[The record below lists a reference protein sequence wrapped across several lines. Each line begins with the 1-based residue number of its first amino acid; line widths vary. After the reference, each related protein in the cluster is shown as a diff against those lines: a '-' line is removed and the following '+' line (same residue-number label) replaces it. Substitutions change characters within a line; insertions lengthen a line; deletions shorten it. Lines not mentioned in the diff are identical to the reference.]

1 MINIFYGDDRKKTQT
16 AISRQLGKD
25 YEVIDGTEV
34 DPNNLPSIFLGTSL
48 FGDQRKIL
56 IKDLSE
62 NKTSYAKLSDYLNT
76 PHEIILWEKTFDKR
90 LKTNKELLKSPN
102 LKITEFKA
110 VQKLD
115 RNLAFNIYDTALRD
129 GPRALKILDQLEQTE
144 DPYRLL
150 GAWIWKALDN
160 YKKRPNEKEKR
171 VLKELSRLDV
181 QMKTTRLS
189 SQPWLLLRSFLLR
202 LSSL

>member
-1 MINIFYGDDRKKTQT
+1 MIYLYYGDDRRKTQR
-16 AISRQLGKD
+16 AIDRQFGKD
-25 YEVIDGTEV
+25 YEVIDGAELALADLT
-34 DPNNLPSIFLGTSL
+34 SIFFGTSL
-48 FGDQRKIL
+48 FNSSRRIL
-56 IKDLSE
+56 IKDLTE
-62 NKTSYAKLSDYLNT
+62 NKAAYEKLPSLLDT
-76 PHEIILWEKTFDKR
+76 PHEIILWEKSFDKR
-90 LKTNKELLKSPN
+90 LKANKDLLSSK
-102 LKITEFKA
+102 KVKVEEFKV
-110 VQKLD
+110 VQKID

-129 GPRALKILDQLEQTE
+129 GPRALEMLNQLEQTE

-160 YKKRPNEKEKR
+160 YKKRPNTKEKR
-171 VLKELSRLDV
+171 VLKELSRLDM